1 MRVRNYLQVR
11 HTAERVYSTSS
22 EKRTADNPLEYFRLP
37 NFLTQRHDRGRRQ
50 RW

>member
-22 EKRTADNPLEYFRLP
+22 KKREAGNLLEYFRLP
-37 NFLTQRHDRGRRQ
+37 SFLS
-50 RW
+50 